1 MSEEEYTQVK
11 ISMPLIDDIE
21 LQRIDT
27 FYNDIVE
34 EYTKAFV
41 REQEQVIVQRIMKN
55 LQQENSQLKEVI
67 ETLKNT
73 NALLIKQKYQ
83 LEKDLDNESNK
94 IEKAIEFI
102 YITYQIISEQPS
114 RNIEEDNFILSRLES
129 FIEILKGDK
138 E

>member
-41 REQEQVIVQRIMKN
+41 KEKEQVIVQRLMKN
-55 LQQENSQLKEVI
+55 LQQENSQLNE
-67 ETLKNT
+67 
-73 NALLIKQKYQ
+73 LLEKQKENNIKKYGEILNLRGENLQ
-83 LEKDLDNESNK
+83 LKRR
-94 IEKAIEFI
+94 IEKAIEYYEI
-102 YITYQIISEQPS
+102 IDNRNTYVEISEL
-114 RNIEEDNFILSRLES
+114 RHLINL
-129 FIEILKGDK
+129 LKGEKD
-138 E
+138 ERI

>member
-1 MSEEEYTQVK
+1 MSEEGYKNK
-11 ISMPLIDDIE
+11 IKTYEIE
-21 LQRIDT
+21 T
-27 FYNDIVE
+27 NDL
-34 EYTKAFV
+34 YK
-41 REQEQVIVQRIMKN
+41 
-55 LQQENSQLKEVI
+55 ENSQLKEVI